1 MTNTNISKDQI
12 KFTNLHKSFFS
23 DLNNTKFEITDNK
36 VMIFESSSQSS
47 DPASVE
53 LEHLNNS
60 YIVYYWDGYSLA
72 DRFESN
78 DYNDAILEFKKFA
91 KKLAKNLRKF

>member
-36 VMIFESSSQSS
+36 VMIFESSSQSL

-53 LEHLNNS
+53 LKHLNNS

-72 DRFESN
+72 DRYESN